1 MMYVSYAGKAVHGA
15 PSTVGLPRMHKE
27 PGERRDFLPDLVTHL
42 EELGAAHI
50 VLEHGYGSGMDI
62 DPRDYGSRST
72 RVRFGSYQECL
83 EQDLVLVLRC
93 PSDAALERLEPGQLL
108 VSMLHPR
115 SRPERVELL
124 AGRGV
129 HAVSLDEI
137 RDVRGRRLVEDFEA
151 VGWNGVRAA
160 FQQLERLHPHF
171 SHPSRRPLRVTCLGS
186 GAVGGYAVHAATR
199 YGDPRLRA
207 ELVARNVPG
216 VAVTVID
223 FDLTGHEGHML
234 DRLELTDL
242 LIDATARVDQT
253 RPVVPNPWIAALPE
267 DAVILDLSADPY
279 DFSTTPP
286 RVKGI
291 EGVPEGDL
299 DQYIFG
305 IDDPAYE
312 RLDARVSTKERRL
325 ALSCYSWPGLRA
337 SECMAVYGAQL
348 GRVLEPIFAKP
359 ITAWGEGRVSEE
371 EESLMRAEV
380 GRWMRETA

>member
-1 MMYVSYAGKAVHGA
+1 
-15 PSTVGLPRMHKE
+15 
-27 PGERRDFLPDLVTHL
+27 
-42 EELGAAHI
+42 
-50 VLEHGYGSGMDI
+50 
-62 DPRDYGSRST
+62 
-72 RVRFGSYQECL
+72 
-83 EQDLVLVLRC
+83 
-93 PSDAALERLEPGQLL
+93 
-108 VSMLHPR
+108 
-115 SRPERVELL
+115 
-124 AGRGV
+124 
-129 HAVSLDEI
+129 
-137 RDVRGRRLVEDFEA
+137 
-151 VGWNGVRAA
+151 
-160 FQQLERLHPHF
+160 
-171 SHPSRRPLRVTCLGS
+171 
-186 GAVGGYAVHAATR
+186 
-199 YGDPRLRA
+199 
-207 ELVARNVPG
+207 
-216 VAVTVID
+216 
-223 FDLTGHEGHML
+223 ML

-312 RLDARVSTKERRL
+312 RLDARVSTEQRRL
-325 ALSCYSWPGLRA
+325 ALSCYSWPGLRP

-371 EESLMRAEV
+371 EESLMRGEV
-380 GRWMRETA
+380 ERCMRETA